1 MTSDPLSLKPTIE
14 VRSPQPH
21 AALVVLGGEHDVHSA
36 DQLRQ
41 TIDMSLSG
49 CDHLI
54 VDLSAAE
61 FIDSTIIG
69 VLVQEMKNAGGLGR
83 RFTVVLGTA
92 PAVERALDISG
103 VLPLLSVVPTVERA
117 LAAVEPPL
125 HR

>member
-1 MTSDPLSLKPTIE
+1 MTSDSLSLKPTIE

-21 AALVVLGGEHDVHSA
+21 AALVVLRGEHDLYSA

-49 CDHLI
+49 CGHLI
-54 VDLSAAE
+54 VDLSAAG

-69 VLVQEMKNAGGLGR
+69 VLVQAMKRAGGLGR

-92 PAVERALDISG
+92 AAVKRALDVSG
-103 VLPLLSVVPTVERA
+103 VLPLLSVAPTVERA
-117 LAAVEPPL
+117 LAA
-125 HR
+125 